1 MSSAPAMFRISHA
14 LAVIAIALLAACAS
28 SPDRSVPESRLY
40 AHPRRVT
47 LLGYDGDAMEPFLSR
62 DGRYLLFNNLNDP
75 KVNTNLHYA
84 ERVDDLTFRY
94 RGEVAGV
101 NTQALEGVPSLD
113 RRNTLYFVS
122 TRSYESS
129 LSTVYRGQFADG
141 RVSGVELVPGVSRRQ
156 APMVNFDVDV
166 SPDGDTLY
174 FVDARFGRSGPET
187 ADLVVAERRGA
198 GFVRRSD
205 SAALL
210 QQVNTDALEYAP
222 CISADGL
229 TLLFTRA
236 RLGLVGGSVAIYI
249 ARRAH
254 ATEPFGPPQRL
265 AALEGL
271 VEAPTFTPDER
282 AIYFHRKDGAKYGIY
297 RASL

>member
-1 MSSAPAMFRISHA
+1 MLKLSHVLALISVA
-14 LAVIAIALLAACAS
+14 FLASCAS
-28 SPDRSVPESRLY
+28 SPDRSLPESRLY
-40 AHPRRVT
+40 AHPQRVAI
-47 LLGYDGDAMEPFLSR
+47 LGYDGQAMEPFLSR

-94 RGEVAGV
+94 RGELRGV
-101 NTQALEGVPSLD
+101 NTPALEGVASMD

-129 LSTVYRGQFADG
+129 LSTIYRGVFSAG
-141 RVSGVELVPGVSRRQ
+141 RVAGVALVPGLSRRQ
-156 APMVNFDVDV
+156 AGQVNFDVEV
-166 SPDGDTLY
+166 SPDGNTLY

-198 GFVRRSD
+198 DFVRRPD
-205 SAALL
+205 SAELL
-210 QQVNTDALEYAP
+210 KNVNTEALEYAP

-236 RLGLVGGSVAIYI
+236 RLSLVGGSVAIYV
-249 ARRAH
+249 AQRAH
-254 ATEPFGPPQRL
+254 STEPFGPPARL
-265 AALEGL
+265 AALDGL
-271 VEAPTFTPDER
+271 VEAPTFAPDER
-282 AIYFHRKDGAKYGIY
+282 AIYYHRKDGAKYVIY

>member
-1 MSSAPAMFRISHA
+1 MVKSLFHLVAG
-14 LAVIAIALLAACAS
+14 AIAVMAAAGLSSCAS
-28 SPDRSVPESRLY
+28 APDRSAPESHLY
-40 AHPRRVT
+40 ARPQRVT

-84 ERVDDLTFRY
+84 ERVDELTFRY
-94 RGEVAGV
+94 RGEIAGV
-101 NTQALEGVPSLD
+101 NTPALEGVPSLD

-129 LSTVYRGQFADG
+129 LSTVHRGQFADG
-141 RVSGVELVPGVSRRQ
+141 RVSGVELLPGVSRRQ

-187 ADLVVAERRGA
+187 ADLVVAGRRGST
-198 GFVRRSD
+198 FVRLPD

-236 RLGLVGGSVAIYI
+236 RLGLVGGSVAIYV
-249 ARRAH
+249 ARRAR
-254 ATEPFGPPQRL
+254 ATEPFGPPARL

-282 AIYFHRKDGAKYGIY
+282 AIYFHKKDGAKYVIY

>member
-1 MSSAPAMFRISHA
+1 MFRISHA
-14 LAVIAIALLAACAS
+14 LAVIAIAFLASCAS

-40 AHPRRVT
+40 AHPQRVAI
-47 LLGYDGDAMEPFLSR
+47 LGYDGDAMEPFLSR

-84 ERVDDLTFRY
+84 ERVDELTFRY
-94 RGEVAGV
+94 RGELADV
-101 NTQALEGVPSLD
+101 NTPALEGVASMD

-156 APMVNFDVDV
+156 APYVNFDVDV

-174 FVDARFGRSGPET
+174 FVDARFGRGGPET
-187 ADLVVAERRGA
+187 ADLVLAERRGA
-198 GFVRRSD
+198 GFVRRPD

-210 QQVNTDALEYAP
+210 QQVNTEALEYAP

-236 RLGLVGGSVAIYI
+236 RLGLLGGSVAIYV
-249 ARRAH
+249 ARRAR

-282 AIYFHRKDGAKYGIY
+282 AIYYHRKDGAKYLIY
-297 RASL
+297 RASK

>member
-1 MSSAPAMFRISHA
+1 MLKLSHVLALISVA
-14 LAVIAIALLAACAS
+14 FLASCAS
-28 SPDRSVPESRLY
+28 SPDRSLPESRLY
-40 AHPRRVT
+40 AHPQRVT

-75 KVNTNLHYA
+75 SVNTNLHYA

-94 RGEVAGV
+94 RGELQGV
-101 NTQALEGVPSLD
+101 NTPALDGVASMD
-113 RRNTLYFVS
+113 RGNTLYFVS

-129 LSTVYRGQFADG
+129 LSTIHRGSFADG
-141 RVSGVELVPGVSRRQ
+141 RVSGVELVPGVSRQEAR
-156 APMVNFDVDV
+156 MVNFDVDV
-166 SPDGDTLY
+166 SPDGNSLY

-198 GFVRRSD
+198 GFVRRPD
-205 SAALL
+205 SAELL
-210 QQVNTDALEYAP
+210 RNVNTEALEYAP

-236 RLGLVGGSVAIYI
+236 RLGLLGGSAAIFI
-249 ARRAH
+249 AQRARS
-254 ATEPFGPPQRL
+254 TEPFGPPARL

-271 VEAPTFTPDER
+271 VEAPTLTPDER
-282 AIYFHRKDGAKYGIY
+282 AIYFHKKDGARYVIY
-297 RASL
+297 RASK

>member
-1 MSSAPAMFRISHA
+1 MSVIAHA
-14 LAVIAIALLAACAS
+14 LTLIAALLLTACAS
-28 SPDRSVPESRLY
+28 APDRSAPESHLY

-47 LLGYDGDAMEPFLSR
+47 LLGYDGHAMEPFLSR

-94 RGEVAGV
+94 RGELAGV
-101 NTQALEGVPSLD
+101 NTPALEGVASLD

-129 LSTVYRGQFADG
+129 LSTIHRGTFIDG
-141 RVSGVELVPGVSRRQ
+141 RVTGVELVPGVSRQQ

-198 GFVRRSD
+198 TFVRRPD

-210 QQVNTDALEYAP
+210 QHVNTEALEYAP

-236 RLGLVGGSVAIYI
+236 RLGLIGGSVSIYV
-249 ARRAH
+249 ARRERS
-254 ATEPFGPPQRL
+254 TEPFGPPQRL

-282 AIYFHRKDGAKYGIY
+282 AIYFHKRDGAKYVIY